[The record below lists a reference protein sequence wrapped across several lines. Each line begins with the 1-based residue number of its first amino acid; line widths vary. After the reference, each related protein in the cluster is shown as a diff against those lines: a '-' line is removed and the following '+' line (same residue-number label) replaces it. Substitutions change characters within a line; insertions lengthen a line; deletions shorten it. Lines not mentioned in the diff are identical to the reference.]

1 MAVFW
6 VNLVGCFFL
15 IFTHQSDVLS
25 CEPTNNVK
33 AMKETR
39 SNDPSLW
46 PGHILYSFTPELILT
61 EWPLLPI
68 HKLTSS
74 NVTLASVVL
83 YLLVLE
89 VSSLWNFLLHLRVSL
104 THAFDILLVE
114 LVCNEE
120 FVCILVV
127 LKFVCFTCLNSLY
140 LYYQGCYY

>member
-6 VNLVGCFFL
+6 VNLVGCIFL
-15 IFTHQSDVLS
+15 IFTRISLLVGVLS

-61 EWPLLPI
+61 QWPLLPI

-74 NVTLASVVL
+74 NVTGVGCTVL

-114 LVCNEE
+114 L
-120 FVCILVV
+120 
-127 LKFVCFTCLNSLY
+127 Y
-140 LYYQGCYY
+140 LMKSSYVF